1 VNTVLRL
8 PNWLGDVVMALP
20 AARAIVRHFEGARVT
35 VAGPASV
42 TPIFAERT
50 GLDGVDV
57 LTLPGGRKA
66 QAAVLRAGGFGVA
79 VLFTNSF
86 GSAWVARAAGIAE
99 RWGYRTDWRRVLLTR
114 SVPTPRGRVH
124 QADYYRALALAL
136 GAARD
141 EGPPAIAVGEASL
154 ARARARLVAAGWDPA
169 RPLVGFAPGA
179 AYGHAKRWPP
189 ARVAEV
195 IARLARERGAAAVLV
210 GAPGDRDAA
219 RAIESSRAAAGAIDL
234 VGQTDLREAMG
245 VVAHCRAFV
254 TNDSGAMHL
263 AAAMGVPVTAVFGST
278 DERVTAPVGAHD
290 VLTAP
295 VFCRPCMLRECPI
308 DHRCMKRISSD
319 MVYDAVIRQ
328 LDRAPER
335 SL

>member
-1 VNTVLRL
+1 VTLLLRF
-8 PNWLGDVVMALP
+8 PNWLGDAVLALP
-20 AARAIVRHFEGARVT
+20 AARALRRRFEDARVT

-50 GLDGVDV
+50 GLDRVDV
-57 LTLPGGRKA
+57 LTLTGGRRV
-66 QAAVLRAGGFGVA
+66 QAAALRAGGFDAA

-86 GSAWVARAAGIAE
+86 GSAWVARSAGIAE
-99 RWGYRTDWRRVLLTR
+99 RWGYRTDWRRPLLTR
-114 SVPTPRGRVH
+114 AVPTPRGRVH
-124 QADYYRALALAL
+124 QADYYRELAAGL

-141 EGPPAIAVGEASL
+141 EGPPAIHLAGATK
-154 ARARARLVAAGWDPA
+154 ARAHDRLVAAGWDPA

-195 IARLARERGAAAVLV
+195 IRRLAADRGAQAVLV
-210 GAPGDRDAA
+210 GAAGDRDAA
-219 RAIESSRAAAGAIDL
+219 RAIESSLDGARAIDL
-234 VGQTDLREAMG
+234 VGHTGLGEAMG
-245 VVAHCRAFV
+245 VVAHCLAFV

-263 AAAMGVPVTAVFGST
+263 AAALGVPVTAVFGST
-278 DERVTAPVGAHD
+278 DERVTAPVGAHE

-308 DHRCMKRISSD
+308 DHRCMKRISSA
-319 MVYDAVIRQ
+319 MVYDAVARC
-328 LDRAPER
+328 LDRQPER
-335 SL
+335 PQ